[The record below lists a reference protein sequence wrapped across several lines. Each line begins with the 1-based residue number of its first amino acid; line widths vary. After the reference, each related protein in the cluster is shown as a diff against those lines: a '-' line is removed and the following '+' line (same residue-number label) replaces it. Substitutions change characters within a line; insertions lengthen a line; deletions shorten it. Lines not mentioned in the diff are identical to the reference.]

1 MENVTRISTNFVLLG
16 IVEMEKLKYLF
27 IVIAIV
33 LYLINMLTCSSIAY
47 IILTEKTL
55 HKPMY
60 IFICNL
66 VIDVMH
72 GSSSFF
78 PKLIIDLL
86 SGGSSITLVGCLS
99 QAFCIQIFSSVEV
112 CTFAVMAYDR
122 YLAVAEPLRYH
133 NLMTNRKAVK
143 FCIGIWVFDIANEVI
158 YVTLTG
164 RLTFC
169 GRNIINVYC
178 ETMSLMF
185 LACGDI
191 TVANLYGTVWAL
203 SLVIFSNGT
212 AIFCYIG
219 TFIVCLKISMKDSQ
233 KAIHTLIT
241 HVLTFSACMS
251 SGLFVIFRYRLNGGS
266 VSIAAQLAIAVL
278 GLTVSLTLN
287 PLVYGIR
294 MEALRAKILQ
304 HLRKL
309 LGTIQTNP
317 TNSHVR

>member
-1 MENVTRISTNFVLLG
+1 MENVTRIGTNFVLLG
-16 IVEMEKLKYLF
+16 IVEMERFKYLF

-33 LYLINMLTCSSIAY
+33 LYLIIMLTCSSIAY
-47 IILTEKTL
+47 ITWTEKTL
-55 HKPMY
+55 HEPMY

-78 PKLIIDLL
+78 PKLIVDLL
-86 SGGSSITLVGCLS
+86 SGGSAITLVGCLS

-133 NLMTNRKAVK
+133 ALMTNGKAVK
-143 FCIGIWVFDIANEVI
+143 FIIGIWVFNLVNVLVC
-158 YVTLTG
+158 VTLTG

-191 TVANLYGTVWAL
+191 TVANLYGTVWTL

-212 AIFCYIG
+212 AVFCYIG
-219 TFIVCLKISMKDSQ
+219 TFIVCLKISLQASQ

-241 HVLTFSACMS
+241 HVVTFCSCMAA
-251 SGLFVIFRYRLNGGS
+251 GLFVIFRYRLNGGS
-266 VSIAAQLAIAVL
+266 VSTVAHLTIAIL

-294 MEALRAKILQ
+294 MEALRGKILQ
-304 HLRKL
+304 QLQKR
-309 LGTIQTNP
+309 LGILQTKP
-317 TNSHVR
+317 TNSDVG